1 MIWDFLQGM
10 FSSGTG
16 TASSMDGISSPI
28 VNPATGLPMLD
39 ASIGGVDVGG
49 SPYGMDI
56 NGSTGDLGSGFG
68 STPWG

>member
-1 MIWDFLQGM
+1 MFWDFLQGV

-16 TASSMDGISSPI
+16 TASSMDDISSPI

-39 ASIGGVDVGG
+39 VSIGGVDVGG

-56 NGSTGDLGSGFG
+56 HNSMGSPGSGFD
-68 STPWG
+68 STPWD